1 MKKKARMG
9 AVAMAASLLLAT
21 PVMAEVAPTET
32 FGGFNVV
39 TPLSTIGTAWTYLGG
54 SQYDVGITDNGI
66 NGNSIRISNQTMS
79 GSFGDW
85 LYSEPLIVP
94 ATETGNQ
101 TFTAEFDI
109 ASASF
114 VEQEDLQI
122 SVAPQTAGGA
132 RMSFLRFNDTDGGI
146 DVFFADVANNGTD
159 FRTVKIADNQPRSGF
174 HVKIVLDLYPG
185 PHNDVA
191 QVYINQG
198 GPDGPPLVPASG
210 GIQGFYAPV
219 DNPDTVNKAKAGQTI
234 PVKFTLNAEPA
245 TTWED
250 YYRFNPE
257 SNAGVPQDQWTT
269 RQVDSLIFQA
279 RGADGSTNPNVGG
292 PGTGFL
298 IDNVTLSSTDTL
310 ALPTGVAGDPSLL
323 GPNPFTAMTNEC
335 DSGDALDPIE
345 TYTPGA
351 SGLTY
356 NATTGIW
363 HYNWQTKNQYAN
375 KCVELTLNLTD
386 DYALFKFVK

>member
-1 MKKKARMG
+1 MKKHAFMG
-9 AVAMAASLLLAT
+9 AVAMAATLLLAT
-21 PVMAEVAPTET
+21 PVMADTLLET
-32 FGGFNVV
+32 FTGWPTG
-39 TPLSTIGTAWTYLGG
+39 PLTAATATAHGWTYTGG
-54 SQYDVGITDNGI
+54 SQYDVSIQDNAL
-66 NGNSIRISNQTMS
+66 RISNRHES

-85 LYSEPLIVP
+85 LFSEPLTDA
-94 ATETGNQ
+94 ATEDGLQ
-101 TFTAEFDI
+101 TFTARFDI
-109 ASASF
+109 ASMIPSQ
-114 VEQEDLQI
+114 EQEDLQI

-132 RMSFLRFNDTDGGI
+132 RMSFLRFEDSDNGI
-146 DVFFADVANNGTD
+146 DLFFADVANDGFD
-159 FRTVKIADNQPRSGF
+159 FRTVQIADGLPRAGF
-174 HVKIVLDLYPG
+174 SVKIVLDLYPG

-191 QVYINQG
+191 QVYVNN
-198 GPDGPPLVPASG
+198 GPPLVPASG
-210 GIQGFYAPV
+210 GIEGFYAPV
-219 DNPDTVNKAKAGQTI
+219 DNPPTVNKAKAGQTI
-234 PVKFTLNAEPA
+234 PVKFSLNAEPA

-250 YYRFNPE
+250 YYRFNGE
-257 SNAGVPQDQWTT
+257 SGLGST

-279 RGADGSTNPNVGG
+279 RCQGNYGDPECVNPNV
-292 PGTGFL
+292 PGFGFK
-298 IDNVTLSSTDTL
+298 IDNVEVSSTDTL

-335 DSGDALDPIE
+335 DSGDELDPIE

-375 KCVELTLNLTD
+375 KCVELTLNLTG